1 MADFFGGAGS
11 IVRSALLLGRRAVY
25 VDINPLA
32 ALTARVEI
40 EGVEGTRLAMAAE
53 EILLGPIRYRDS
65 AGHTRMRPLED
76 FYGVR
81 CRCGNRMEANYFIW
95 RGTRV
100 TGAKAICKC
109 GRTFVTAHRVGPRGT
124 PLDYFPNDRFEYPS
138 GKPFKKRRQVKDV
151 SELFTRRNLILLSN
165 LLHAIHSA
173 KADSRTK
180 RGLLLAF
187 VSILYQSSRMSRP
200 DAGPW
205 GINSYWIPHLHLE
218 RNPYILFSLALQR
231 LLRLQHVTNAVPTQR
246 VLNDDSKLAIMRK
259 DAARTGLPDSSV
271 DLFVTDPPFTDEIQ
285 YLELSQMAASW
296 LGMRLDFTNEIVV
309 NTNQGKNKGR
319 YMQLLGDSFAE
330 MYRILKVGHYAVIM
344 FHDEDVRTVT
354 AVQSEI
360 ESAGFKVRAVNHE
373 VMHQRNVGDR
383 DTEMGKRLTI
393 FTCRKPGC

>member
-1 MADFFGGAGS
+1 
-11 IVRSALLLGRRAVY
+11 
-25 VDINPLA
+25 
-32 ALTARVEI
+32 
-40 EGVEGTRLAMAAE
+40 
-53 EILLGPIRYRDS
+53 
-65 AGHTRMRPLED
+65 
-76 FYGVR
+76 
-81 CRCGNRMEANYFIW
+81 
-95 RGTRV
+95 
-100 TGAKAICKC
+100 
-109 GRTFVTAHRVGPRGT
+109 
-124 PLDYFPNDRFEYPS
+124 
-138 GKPFKKRRQVKDV
+138 
-151 SELFTRRNLILLSN
+151 
-165 LLHAIHSA
+165 
-173 KADSRTK
+173 
-180 RGLLLAF
+180 
-187 VSILYQSSRMSRP
+187 
-200 DAGPW
+200 
-205 GINSYWIPHLHLE
+205 
-218 RNPYILFSLALQR
+218 
-231 LLRLQHVTNAVPTQR
+231 
-246 VLNDDSKLAIMRK
+246 MRK